1 MTFPHRFDINPRDWK
16 PTDFEQVIGWKPSV
30 QPTNRATVSFF
41 FGLINQSHFF
51 KTKRQRRCEKDE
63 FKMRQRDLRWC
74 IWLCE
79 DTCWTQSQNKST
91 KIIRFC
97 WLFFFKSFY
106 LTPNNSISLELE
118 SFLSNFFPYTAPG
131 ECANLGTNKLLAF
144 SILPIFGFDTFT
156 RGQGRQIRT
165 WQSHFWWDPLQV
177 ASNC

>member
-1 MTFPHRFDINPRDWK
+1 MEAQCPANQPR
-16 PTDFEQVIGWKPSV
+16 
-30 QPTNRATVSFF
+30 NSFVF
-41 FGLINQSHFF
+41 FCLINQSHFF

-165 WQSHFWWDPLQV
+165 WQSHFWWDSLQV